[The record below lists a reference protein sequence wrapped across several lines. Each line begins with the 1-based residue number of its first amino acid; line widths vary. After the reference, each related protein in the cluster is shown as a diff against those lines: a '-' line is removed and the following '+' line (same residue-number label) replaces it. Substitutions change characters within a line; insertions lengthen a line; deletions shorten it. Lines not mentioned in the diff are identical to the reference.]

1 MAVSRRRRQ
10 WFQSIS
16 SSIRCCSGT
25 PRSRPIRPMMSG
37 RHRRALSKG
46 GAISRKTG
54 EYVATLTDVGKLY
67 LLDNPTPPAPKL
79 PRKPRLPKPAAE
91 EPLSIESEVAK
102 QLSTGVSPTTAPKR
116 INRMKRPGFC
126 SSVLLR
132 RIWVCPRDIHRNLE
146 LVRCGLSRIDSRA
159 ILECRSVPC

>member
-1 MAVSRRRRQ
+1 MVSVNLIQHKVLQWHSKVETDPPNDEWKTSASAVE
-10 WFQSIS
+10 
-16 SSIRCCSGT
+16 G
-25 PRSRPIRPMMSG
+25 
-37 RHRRALSKG
+37 G